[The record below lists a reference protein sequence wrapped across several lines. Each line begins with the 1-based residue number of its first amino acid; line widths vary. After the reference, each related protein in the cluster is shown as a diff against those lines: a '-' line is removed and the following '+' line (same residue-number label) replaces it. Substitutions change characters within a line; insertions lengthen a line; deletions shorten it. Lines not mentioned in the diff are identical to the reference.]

1 MLRKFLKDFI
11 AELFIVKKYEKKL
24 EENWIPKF

>member
-11 AELFIVKKYEKKL
+11 AELFIVEKYEKKL

>member
-1 MLRKFLKDFI
+1 MLRKFLKDFF
-11 AELFIVKKYEKKL
+11 AELFIVEKENKL